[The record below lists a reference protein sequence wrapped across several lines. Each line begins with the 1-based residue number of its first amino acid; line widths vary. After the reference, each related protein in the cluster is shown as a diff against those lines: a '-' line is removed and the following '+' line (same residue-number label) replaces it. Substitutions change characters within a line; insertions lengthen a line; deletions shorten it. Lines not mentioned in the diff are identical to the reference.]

1 MPELPEVETTVADLN
16 RRVQGRRIVGVW
28 LDWQKLKDVKQAQG
42 REIKEVKR
50 AGKNILVYF
59 TDGNVLLI
67 HMKMTGHLL
76 IGKWEIN
83 KKKAIPA
90 EPPELKEKINSFIHF
105 ILILDNDQMI
115 GFSDLRKFGKVVFG
129 PREKIE
135 NLKELKKLGPEAIVA
150 PHVIPSR
157 RRRVS
162 FREFAENIKKRK
174 KTVYQTLMDQSVI
187 AGIGN
192 IYANDIM
199 FKAKVYPF
207 KAANK
212 LTDKELAALYGAIKS
227 VLAKALKARGTST
240 ADYRDTAGK
249 KGKYGESRLIYQREG
264 EACPDKCGG
273 KIIRQKKGGRS
284 AFYCPSCQKA

>member
-16 RRVQGRRIVGVW
+16 RRVGGRRIVGVW
-28 LDWQKLKDVKQAQG
+28 LDWQKLKDVKQARG
-42 REIKEVKR
+42 REIKEVRR

-76 IGKWEIN
+76 IGKWKISG
-83 KKKAIPA
+83 KKITPLA
-90 EPPELKEKINSFIHF
+90 PPELKERINDFVHF
-105 ILILDNDQMI
+105 ILTLDDGRMI

-129 PREKIE
+129 SREKIE
-135 NLKELKKLGPEAIVA
+135 NLKELKKLGPEALITPRV
-150 PHVIPSR
+150 VSSR
-157 RRRVS
+157 RQKVS
-162 FREFAENIKKRK
+162 FREFAEDIKKRN
-174 KTVYQTLMDQSVI
+174 KTIYQTLMDQSVI

-199 FKAKVYPF
+199 FKAKIYPF
-207 KAANK
+207 KPADK
-212 LTDKELAALYGAIKS
+212 LTDEELKALYGAMKF

-249 KGKYGESRLIYQREG
+249 KGKYGDQRLIYQREG
-264 EACPDKCGG
+264 EPCPDKRGG

-284 AFYCPSCQKA
+284 AFYCSECQKA